1 MTLICIFSKIVS
13 GISANLYLGAK
24 NTFTKKSLCGIRKNT
39 LTRLTNTV
47 ILRFFIDS
55 IVC

>member
-13 GISANLYLGAK
+13 GNSANLYLGAK

-55 IVC
+55 ILC